1 MKLREFIK
9 DWVWQLPQNLCGLLW
24 KNMLEENRITEVSNS
39 DSDSVGARV
48 FLQRTKGGV
57 TLGKYMF
64 ICQDYT
70 NKYKVIKHECGHVK
84 QSKILGPL
92 YLIVVGIPSIV
103 HAWLHKYVCSDKNYY
118 HFYTESWAD
127 RLMDLK
133 R

>member
-24 KNMLEENRITEVSNS
+24 KNMSEENRITEVSNS
-39 DSDSVGARV
+39 DSESVGARV

-57 TLGKYMF
+57 TLGKYIF
-64 ICQDYT
+64 IYQDYT
-70 NKYKVIKHECGHVK
+70 NKYTVIKHECGHVK

-92 YLIVVGIPSIV
+92 YLIVISIPSIV
-103 HAWLHKYVCSDKNYY
+103 HAWLHKYICSDKNYY

-127 RLMDLK
+127 RLMGLK